1 MKLDYTPHNMSDT
14 EVKIVTKLFEMLEEV
29 GWVPKKVDDGGVDL
43 VPAATWSEALETI
56 DSVEWSKMRVKRG
69 GGREHIVLILGNGRD
84 VVSDYSCSDPNFEA
98 LMERHADWVE
108 TLLED

>member
-1 MKLDYTPHNMSDT
+1 MKLDYTPHNMSDL
-14 EVKIVTKLFEMLEEV
+14 EVKVVTKLFEMLEEE
-29 GWVPKKVDDGGVDL
+29 GWAPKKVDDGGDDL
-43 VPAATWSEALETI
+43 VPAATWSEAFETI

-69 GGREHIVLILGNGRD
+69 GGREHIVLIVGNGRD
-84 VVSDYSCSDPNFEA
+84 VVSDYSCGDPNFEA